1 MTYINDKELRW
12 DLCYCST
19 LLHEWWYHLVRLR
32 CPYDQLLSIFRVTK
46 DVCIDQGLALI
57 TDHVTVHV
65 WLFILQR
72 HHYSHKL
79 SHFKA
84 LRVWI

>member
-1 MTYINDKELRW
+1 MTNINDEELRW

-32 CPYDQLLSIFRVTK
+32 CPNDQLLSIFRVTK

-57 TDHVTVHV
+57 TDHVAVHV
-65 WLFILQR
+65 WLLILQR
-72 HHYSHKL
+72 DHHSHKL
-79 SHFKA
+79 GHFEA